1 MSGATRLLM
10 ECYPSIVEVVKI
22 CACLGDTAIEP
33 LILNE
38 WISCLA
44 GTLAL

>member
-10 ECYPSIVEVVKI
+10 ECYPSIVEVV
-22 CACLGDTAIEP
+22 GDTAIEP
-33 LILNE
+33 LNVNE
-38 WISCLA
+38 WISCLR